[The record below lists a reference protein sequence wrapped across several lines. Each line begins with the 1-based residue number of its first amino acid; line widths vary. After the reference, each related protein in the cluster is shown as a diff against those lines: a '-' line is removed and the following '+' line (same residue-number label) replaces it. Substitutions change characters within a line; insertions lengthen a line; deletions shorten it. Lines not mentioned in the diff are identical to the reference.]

1 MEQEGTV
8 VAPGLAW
15 GFTETSERS
24 WQSQF
29 PSTCSQTSLSDTQQG
44 SLTEDQLQCGE
55 IFQPTGTLADRVN
68 SKCHSLIGLLNLSL
82 SVWWP
87 KGRKGPRVVG
97 AEIDKARKQGNH

>member
-44 SLTEDQLQCGE
+44 SLTEDQL
-55 IFQPTGTLADRVN
+55 
-68 SKCHSLIGLLNLSL
+68 
-82 SVWWP
+82 
-87 KGRKGPRVVG
+87 
-97 AEIDKARKQGNH
+97 